1 MAETV
6 DRDIRERAQL
16 LYWQGHTIADV
27 ARMVEKPY
35 ATVDAWKR
43 RDKWGNVS
51 MATKTSKCLEARYIQ
66 LLAMPTK
73 SDAHLKEL
81 DTLDRMLNRA
91 VERAQGG
98 GENAEGSADRGGRGK
113 RRKRKEPEKNALSDE
128 DIAKLREDFEKNLFG
143 YQYVWLEARGEHRT
157 RNILKSRQIGATW
170 YFAREALMNAIE
182 TGDNQI
188 FLSASKAQAYVFR
201 EYIIQW
207 VKDVCDVTLRGDPI
221 KLWNGATLYF
231 LGTNSRTAQSYHGHM
246 YMDEIFW
253 IPKFKEF
260 KKVASGMATHKKWTK
275 TYFSTPSSV
284 SHEAHPFWTGKEF
297 NKGRKEED
305 QVQIDVSHDALKD
318 GRLCEDGQWRQIVT
332 IEDAVRSG
340 CDLFDIEQLKLEY
353 NEQDYGNLFMCQ
365 FIDDHASYFN
375 LKELQACMVDA
386 WDKWSDYDFDERAK
400 RPYGDLP
407 VWIGYDPSRFHDD
420 ASIVVVAPPL
430 SGKKKYRVLEKLKFN
445 GKSFEVQAA
454 AIKALTEKYNVQ
466 HIGIDKSSIG
476 LGVFEQVQQF
486 FPAVQGVSY
495 SVEVKNRLVLKAKQ
509 LISRGLLEFDCS
521 MTDIA
526 MAFMTIRKTTTAS
539 GRQTTFQASRSG
551 ETGHADVAWALMHA
565 VQHEGLAAVD
575 SDTHKNSASI
585 VEIYEDA

>member
-43 RDKWGNVS
+43 RDKWDNVS

-98 GENAEGSADRGGRGK
+98 GENGEGGGRGK

-143 YQYVWLEARGEHRT
+143 YQHVWLEARGEHRT

-182 TGDNQI
+182 AGDNQI

-386 WDKWSDYDFDERAK
+386 WDRWSDFDFDERAE

-420 ASIVVVAPPL
+420 
-430 SGKKKYRVLEKLKFN
+430 
-445 GKSFEVQAA
+445 
-454 AIKALTEKYNVQ
+454 
-466 HIGIDKSSIG
+466 
-476 LGVFEQVQQF
+476 
-486 FPAVQGVSY
+486 
-495 SVEVKNRLVLKAKQ
+495 
-509 LISRGLLEFDCS
+509 C
-521 MTDIA
+521 
-526 MAFMTIRKTTTAS
+526 
-539 GRQTTFQASRSG
+539 
-551 ETGHADVAWALMHA
+551 
-565 VQHEGLAAVD
+565 
-575 SDTHKNSASI
+575 
-585 VEIYEDA
+585 